1 MRHLLIRW
9 LVNAVALAVAAF
21 LLPGLRLEQDLGSL
35 LAVAAVFG
43 IVNALVRPLLTV
55 LSCPLVVVT
64 LGLFVFVIN
73 GLMLLLTGWISR
85 QYGLGFEVEGFWTAV
100 LGGIIVGLVSTAAT
114 LVVGTR
120 EGRSA

>member
-43 IVNALVRPLLTV
+43 IVNALVRPILTV